1 MRGDAAVIQF
11 LISAIVAT
19 AIGLGFEFAS
29 GHSFSWITIALFV
42 ANAAL
47 VFQHGVKWLQ
57 GKMDT
62 FDPMGMFGIF
72 GIVFFL
78 ISPAFQIAHDFWPFI
93 PSLSQSTAWI
103 NIWAAMNLA
112 GIVIY
117 LWAVQPQG
125 IHPRQATLWEFD
137 RQRLKI
143 VLAAVLVFCFAMQ
156 VYVYMQF
163 GGISGFIRTFTQRQQ
178 LDLGMS
184 DHDPLQGF
192 GVPTVL
198 AESFKYIFAMTIIYW
213 ARGKPF
219 AKRWWFFASIM
230 PVFFIVFMI
239 FGGLRG
245 SRSNTVFSL
254 IFAAGMYHYW
264 IRPLKVRT
272 VIVGILFI
280 AVFLNAYYWY
290 KIAGTNGLQALV
302 NPEYRQSYVTA
313 RRDAELYIVSRD
325 FGRMDIQTLAMRE
338 YNRQKLPYFFGATY
352 ASSIFTVVPTAL
364 LPIKPN
370 YVLEAKSNIIFGR
383 GRFVP
388 GDPRE
393 TTIVLGLIGEAFVN
407 FSYLGILVAFGLLGW
422 GVRTIRRLIY
432 GLAATDVRRL
442 LLPVLC
448 LLPLQILITD
458 SGVVVMLIVRS
469 LLVPLIVVLLCVRRK
484 RVRLGSPIA
493 LPALSN

>member
-1 MRGDAAVIQF
+1 MISF
-11 LISAIVAT
+11 LISAVAAI

-29 GHSFSWITIALFV
+29 GHSFSWITISLFV

-62 FDPMGMFGIF
+62 FDPLGMLGIF

-93 PSLSQSTAWI
+93 PSLSQSTTWV
-103 NIWAAMNLA
+103 NIWAAMNLG
-112 GIVIY
+112 GIIIY
-117 LWAVQPQG
+117 LCVVQSRGAQ
-125 IHPRQATLWEFD
+125 PRQVTLWEFD
-137 RQRLKI
+137 RHRLKI
-143 VLAAVLVFCFAMQ
+143 VVALALAFCFAMQ

-163 GGISGFIRTFTQRQQ
+163 GGISGFIAAFTQRQQ

-198 AESFKYIFAMTIIYW
+198 AESFKYVFAMAVIYW
-213 ARGKPF
+213 AKGKPF
-219 AKRWWFFASIM
+219 AKKWWFLASIM
-230 PVFFIVFMI
+230 LVFFVVFMI

-264 IRPLKVRT
+264 IRPLKIRT
-272 VIVGILFI
+272 VILGILFI
-280 AVFLNAYYWY
+280 AVFLNVYYWY

-302 NPEYRQSYVTA
+302 NPEFRQSYVTA
-313 RRDAELYIVSRD
+313 RQDAELYILSRD
-325 FGRMDIQTLAMRE
+325 LGRMDIQTLAMRE

-352 ASSIFTVVPTAL
+352 ATSIFTVIPTAL
-364 LPIKPN
+364 LPVKPN

-383 GRFVP
+383 GRYVA

-407 FSYLGILVAFGLLGW
+407 FSYLGILAAFGLLGW
-422 GVRTIRRLIY
+422 GVRMIRKLIY

-442 LLPVLC
+442 LLPALC

-469 LLVPLIVVLLCVRRK
+469 LLIPLIVVLLSVKRK
-484 RVRLGSPIA
+484 RVRLNSPIA
-493 LPALSN
+493 RPAFPH